1 MKKIEPG
8 VLKLNIADRPQD
20 FYSKIAGSRAAVIF
34 LALVGIFA
42 GVFVFILPCLHITY
56 DKTEARTVNYVNF
69 EAEQSRSFEGKMR
82 FSDGT
87 DGNVYVRDG
96 AEEFAGVI
104 NALEAGEPLEI
115 RVNPRNGYILEI
127 KTGDG
132 ELLGFDKAESE
143 VYDRVGE
150 KRFIGIM
157 FITLSVFLLAVGLIY
172 NSSLNKERERQ
183 KKKNEKMING
193 TDTPAIR
200 SPKTEGKTKI
210 LLSSKVKDYEIVYR
224 RTKTV
229 NELVVNGY
237 VYDSMK
243 ALVEVTHELSAVV
256 DGHEIAVGLDYESYS
271 YIKFDGAVVAKK
283 RRLI

>member
-96 AEEFAGVI
+96 AEDRA
-104 NALEAGEPLEI
+104 PL
-115 RVNPRNGYILEI
+115 
-127 KTGDG
+127 D
-132 ELLGFDKAESE
+132 ELAPAVKLDRRSE
-143 VYDRVGE
+143 HRHKDLRRDAHTQTE
-150 KRFIGIM
+150 KV
-157 FITLSVFLLAVGLIY
+157 L
-172 NSSLNKERERQ
+172 
-183 KKKNEKMING
+183 
-193 TDTPAIR
+193 
-200 SPKTEGKTKI
+200 
-210 LLSSKVKDYEIVYR
+210 
-224 RTKTV
+224 
-229 NELVVNGY
+229 
-237 VYDSMK
+237 
-243 ALVEVTHELSAVV
+243 
-256 DGHEIAVGLDYESYS
+256 
-271 YIKFDGAVVAKK
+271 
-283 RRLI
+283 